1 MLSAEAPGVKEKQR
15 LTRRASTRTGGKLPL
30 GLLKRPALAPQ
41 ACRKRVPRLREIIG
55 AVPQSS
61 QKSALAEWFDT
72 PKGAYVLAWEQAQY
86 DSAVEDVFGFNA
98 LQVGL
103 PEIDFLRANRMLL
116 HMSAGHAAAC
126 DVRTNPCVLPFATQS
141 VDLVL
146 LPHVLE
152 FSEHPHEILREAERV
167 LMPEGHIVISGF
179 NPMSLWGLK
188 RTLGRRRPQYPW
200 CGDFIGLLRLRD
212 WLKLLGFE
220 LNGGKFGCY
229 APPFGHSKWLKRFAF
244 MEKAG
249 DRWWPI
255 GGGVYVVRAKKRNFG
270 MRLVTPAW
278 RNGNAK
284 VRALAPMA
292 RRQAVQGPAVRRD
305 RPALRLVECGTL
317 RPRVVGA
324 ASREP
329 DARDD

>member
-1 MLSAEAPGVKEKQR
+1 MLSGEAREVKAKQP
-15 LTRRASTRTGGKLPL
+15 LTRGLPNRS
-30 GLLKRPALAPQ
+30 GCNFPLA
-41 ACRKRVPRLREIIG
+41 ARGRSAGCAGERVLPLREIILI
-55 AVPQSS
+55 VLQPL
-61 QKSALAEWFDT
+61 QKSTLADWFGT
-72 PKGAYVLAWEQAQY
+72 PRGAYALSWEHGQY

-103 PEIDFLRANRMLL
+103 PEIDFLRANRMPQRLRA
-116 HMSAGHAAAC
+116 STAAGGE
-126 DVRTNPCVLPFATQS
+126 VRGEPNLLPFATQS
-141 VDLVL
+141 LDLVL

-152 FSEHPHEILREAERV
+152 FSEHPHDILREAERV

-188 RTLGRRRPQYPW
+188 RTVGRRRPQHPW

-229 APPFGHSKWLKRFAF
+229 APPFGDAKWLRRFAF

-255 GGGVYVVRAKKRNFG
+255 AGGIYVVRAKKRIVG
-270 MRLVTPAW
+270 MRMVTPAW
-278 RNGNAK
+278 RNGAQK

-292 RRQAVQGPAVRRD
+292 RREPMLASTAPRN
-305 RPALRLVECGTL
+305 RPVLKLIESGTL
-317 RPRVVGA
+317 RSRVARAAPRE
-324 ASREP
+324 R
-329 DARDD
+329 DAGDD